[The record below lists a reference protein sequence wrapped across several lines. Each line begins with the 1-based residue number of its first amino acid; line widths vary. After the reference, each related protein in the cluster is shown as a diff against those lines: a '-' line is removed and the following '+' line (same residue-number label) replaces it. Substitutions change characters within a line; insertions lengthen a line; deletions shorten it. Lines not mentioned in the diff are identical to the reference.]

1 MKKVLIVINQLN
13 IGGVSKALIEL
24 VKAAADAYDISVLP
38 LDPRG
43 DYIKDLPQSVKV
55 LKPDDYMLMTV
66 RSAADLKECPK
77 KFSILRKV
85 LSLWTKLFGKS
96 AAVRYTG
103 KTSFFAAVSNFF
115 VNRAFRHQVYI
126 RMSNKKGIAGK
137 IGKGLYY
144 INRSLN
150 KNMQIS
156 YRCKIGYGLYI
167 GHGGPIVISRYT
179 KFGNNVNLSQFATI
193 GTNNDVGA
201 TIGNNVYI
209 GQSVCIIVGVK
220 IGNNVTIGAGSIVTK
235 DIPDG
240 VTVAGNPARIINNN
254 LHPEFIQNAWALT
267 MKGIKTDAGTI
278 QKQ

>member
-1 MKKVLIVINQLN
+1 MN
-13 IGGVSKALIEL
+13 E
-24 VKAAADAYDISVLP
+24 
-38 LDPRG
+38 
-43 DYIKDLPQSVKV
+43 YIKSDL
-55 LKPDDYMLMTV
+55 
-66 RSAADLKECPK
+66 
-77 KFSILRKV
+77 F
-85 LSLWTKLFGKS
+85 
-96 AAVRYTG
+96 RYTG

-126 RMSNKKGIAGK
+126 RMSNKKGITGK

-179 KFGNNVNLSQFATI
+179 KFGNNV
-193 GTNNDVGA
+193 
-201 TIGNNVYI
+201 YI
-209 GQSVCIIVGVK
+209 GPSVCIIGGVK

-254 LHPEFIQNAWALT
+254 LHPEFIQNAWVV
-267 MKGIKTDAGTI
+267 DDERN
-278 QKQ
+278 QD